1 MPSTNDYCTLGVSVA
16 LLYPEA
22 FQDSYR
28 HLAAFGKAARLP
40 GFEAL
45 EACLPEEEAIRK
57 TEIAILRDSGRQLNY
72 NLPGSLQQ
80 EGEFNPNSLDPACRK
95 NALALAMRHVDYAA
109 EADCEIAAITS
120 GPDNPARREEAVAC
134 FEEFLLALADHAQQ
148 YDMTLVLEP
157 IERQRFKKLL
167 LGPTRETAACA
178 LSVQKQ
184 GRSNVRMLLDMAHVP
199 LMEENLMEAVE
210 ASLPAGIGHVHLGNA
225 IVRNSANPYYGH
237 FHPPIGTHDGEYDL
251 DDLVCLFSELI
262 KCGYLS
268 RKPRECEK
276 NRMSVEMM
284 PYPGVSPETS
294 AQFVLEKINTA
305 LEIALAA

>member
-1 MPSTNDYCTLGVSVA
+1 MTICIYIHI
-16 LLYPEA
+16 E
-22 FQDSYR
+22 
-28 HLAAFGKAARLP
+28 
-40 GFEAL
+40 
-45 EACLPEEEAIRK
+45 
-57 TEIAILRDSGRQLNY
+57 
-72 NLPGSLQQ
+72 
-80 EGEFNPNSLDPACRK
+80 
-95 NALALAMRHVDYAA
+95 
-109 EADCEIAAITS
+109 S

-184 GRSNVRMLLDMAHVP
+184 GRPNVRMLLDMAHVP

-251 DDLVCLFSELI
+251 DDLSMLFSALI
-262 KCGYLS
+262 QYGYLS
-268 RKPRECEK
+268 REPRDGGK

-284 PYPGVSPETS
+284 PYPGVSAETS
-294 AQFVLEKINTA
+294 ARFVLEKMNAA
-305 LEIALAA
+305 LHMALAA